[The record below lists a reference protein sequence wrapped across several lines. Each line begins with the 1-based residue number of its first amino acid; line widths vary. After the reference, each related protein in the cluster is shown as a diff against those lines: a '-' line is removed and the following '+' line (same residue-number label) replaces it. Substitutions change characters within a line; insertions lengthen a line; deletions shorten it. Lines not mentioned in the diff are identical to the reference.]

1 MHALPDVMMA
11 LDPAAPGG
19 PEVLVPV
26 ERPVPR
32 PGAGEVLIRV
42 AAAGVNRPDV
52 LQRKGAYPPPPGAPS
67 IPGLEIAGEIVAV
80 GEGVDAAGIGQ
91 KVCALIAGGGY
102 AEYAVAP
109 AGQCL
114 PIPDALSM
122 VEAAA
127 MPETLFTVWI
137 NLFERAYVAD
147 GDTVLVHGGTSGI
160 GTMAIKLAKL
170 FGLTIIVTAG
180 SDEKCAAA
188 RALGAD
194 HAINYK
200 TQDFVEAVKGIT
212 GGKGVAAVLDMV
224 GGDYV
229 PRNLACLAEDGR
241 HVSIAVQRGA
251 EATIPIATVMRR
263 RLTFTGSTLRPRDTV
278 FKSLVA
284 DELART
290 VWPFVEQGRLKP
302 EIDATFPLSQAAEAH
317 RRMESGDHIGKI
329 VLTMG

>member
-1 MHALPDVMMA
+1 MRALPDVMMA
-11 LDPAAPGG
+11 IDPAGPGG
-19 PEVLVPV
+19 PEVLVPI
-26 ERPVPR
+26 ERPVPQ

-52 LQRKGAYPPPPGAPS
+52 LQRKGAYPPPPGASS
-67 IPGLEIAGEIVAV
+67 IPGLEIAGEVVAL
-80 GEGVDAAGIGQ
+80 GEGADAELLGQ
-91 KVCALIAGGGY
+91 KVCALVAGGGY
-102 AEYAVAP
+102 AEYAIAP

-114 PIPDALSM
+114 PVPDALTLI
-122 VEAAA
+122 EAAA
-127 MPETLFTVWI
+127 IPETLFTVWT
-137 NLFERAYVAD
+137 NLFERAYVAE
-147 GDTVLVHGGTSGI
+147 GETVLVHGGTSGI
-160 GTMAIKLAKL
+160 GTMAVKLAKL

-188 RALGAD
+188 RGLGAD

-200 TQDFVEAVKGIT
+200 THDFVEEVKTVT

-251 EATIPIATVMRR
+251 EATIPIAAVMRR
-263 RLTFTGSTLRPRDTV
+263 RLTLTGSTLRPRDAT